1 MEELN
6 YRLIGDASEVAHA
19 CERLSRHAELGFDT
33 ETTSLSPFDG
43 RLRLVQ
49 LAAPGEPVYVF
60 DIFKLAPDGD
70 AVNVPA
76 LEPLRRLLAATRP
89 VKVAHNSKFDAKWV
103 RHHLGVELCGEFDS
117 RAESKKEVERGGLFD
132 TLLASQLISAG
143 EQEDR
148 HSLASVAERYLD
160 QAVDKTQQVSDWGGE
175 LSDAQL
181 EYAARDAA
189 LMLPLRLKLVD
200 ALRAAALT
208 RTAQLEFECVT
219 PLAAL
224 ELAGVYLD
232 QPCWRAKLKDIEKH
246 RDELRELLQ
255 DELSEEPAQ
264 QSLFGPVRADINL
277 DSHVQLTRALKR
289 VLPEGEEIPDSTRN
303 WKLEPLAAKFTVVRR
318 ILDYRTLQ
326 KTLKFG
332 ETLLEAVNKQTGRIH
347 SHFHQIGAPTG
358 RMSCT
363 DPNVQQVPHAFD
375 MRRCFRAPEG
385 RKLIDADYCVAR
397 GTRVATRRGLVRIED
412 ARVGD
417 EVYLED
423 GSRAAVAAVIDR
435 GPLPVFEVKLKNGYA
450 LTATALHR
458 VRVLDAAGDYVWR
471 RIGELRPDDFVAV
484 QPGRGLT
491 DELPYAALPG
501 AVNTH
506 FDNNK
511 NLRTPALADER
522 LALFMGYLAGD
533 GTFRP
538 NHVGWVVNSRDADV
552 ARLLKGYAA
561 EAFNIEVHHR
571 GEYRGVSEFSLCSV
585 PLVKWCS
592 ALGVTKEGVP
602 TFLWESRPGVV
613 AAYLRGLFEADGSVT
628 DSDAGKVSFGSAR
641 KRLAKEVHQLLLAL
655 GIPAT
660 LRERRGTGPDKK
672 SACWVV
678 SVPASGLT
686 KFREAVGFVSARKR
700 DKLDA
705 LARRWAGKTVVG
717 NLPDLKQKVRG
728 PALSGE
734 VRRLLNN
741 TSSLGRPVGTALA
754 SAVAAGYPEVAAAL
768 RFERITTQRQIF
780 LPVASI
786 EEAGVQHVF
795 DLSVP
800 GPMTYI
806 SDGFVSHNSQIELR
820 ILADFTGDRGFVDAF
835 RSGADLH
842 RTTAAQVFNVKLED
856 VSKEQRDFA
865 KRLNFGVVYGIGARR
880 FALLTGL
887 KESEA
892 EDLLRRYFATYRDL
906 DSWLR
911 DAGNKAVRERT
922 APRTVAGRLF
932 RFNFDPEDRQAAS
945 LAHRGGKNSPIQG
958 CVREG
963 TRVLTLEHGYV
974 PIEDVAYDE
983 VTVWD
988 GRDYVSAAVV
998 PSGPKQLVRLEL
1010 WGGHYVECSPDHK
1023 FRTVDANGRR
1033 RWLSAEGLSARKQI
1047 YVDITGPAPDWELP
1061 FDPQV
1066 FEPKDPKLKHQP
1078 AAKPHNAKT
1087 LSLEAFSDRF
1097 GLGLWTGRL
1106 ASDGSVSSLTTKRP
1120 GNVVLMVAAH
1130 EEAILSELEALT
1142 GTFGYFG
1149 RRTRVTPTQP
1159 GAFHSLTVGSISL
1172 TRQLLHYGIKERV
1185 PDFIW
1190 KSKSALRGYLRG
1202 MFDGDGT
1209 VNVDGP

>member
-1 MEELN
+1 MEENN
-6 YRLIGDASEVAHA
+6 YRLIEDASEIAAA

-33 ETTSLSPFDG
+33 ETTSLSPFEG

-49 LAAPGEPVYVF
+49 LAAPGEPVIVF
-60 DIFKLAPDGD
+60 DLFKLAPSGD
-70 AVNVPA
+70 TVHDPA

-89 VKVAHNSKFDAKWV
+89 VKVAHNSKFDGKWV

-117 RAESKKEVERGGLFD
+117 RTENKKEVERGGLFD

-148 HSLASVAERYLD
+148 HSLASVAERYLN
-160 QAVDKTQQVSDWGGE
+160 QAVDKTQQVSDWSGE
-175 LSDAQL
+175 LSAAQL

-208 RTAQLEFECVT
+208 RTAQLEFECVV

-232 QPCWRAKLKDIEKH
+232 QPCWRAKLKDISKQRE
-246 RDELRELLQ
+246 ELHELLQ

-264 QSLFGPVRADINL
+264 QSLFGPVRANINL

-303 WKLEPLAAKFTVVRR
+303 WKLEPLAAKYTVVRR

-385 RKLIDADYCVAR
+385 RKLIDADY
-397 GTRVATRRGLVRIED
+397 
-412 ARVGD
+412 
-417 EVYLED
+417 
-423 GSRAAVAAVIDR
+423 
-435 GPLPVFEVKLKNGYA
+435 
-450 LTATALHR
+450 
-458 VRVLDAAGDYVWR
+458 
-471 RIGELRPDDFVAV
+471 
-484 QPGRGLT
+484 
-491 DELPYAALPG
+491 
-501 AVNTH
+501 
-506 FDNNK
+506 
-511 NLRTPALADER
+511 
-522 LALFMGYLAGD
+522 
-533 GTFRP
+533 
-538 NHVGWVVNSRDADV
+538 
-552 ARLLKGYAA
+552 
-561 EAFNIEVHHR
+561 
-571 GEYRGVSEFSLCSV
+571 
-585 PLVKWCS
+585 
-592 ALGVTKEGVP
+592 
-602 TFLWESRPGVV
+602 
-613 AAYLRGLFEADGSVT
+613 
-628 DSDAGKVSFGSAR
+628 
-641 KRLAKEVHQLLLAL
+641 
-655 GIPAT
+655 
-660 LRERRGTGPDKK
+660 
-672 SACWVV
+672 
-678 SVPASGLT
+678 
-686 KFREAVGFVSARKR
+686 
-700 DKLDA
+700 
-705 LARRWAGKTVVG
+705 
-717 NLPDLKQKVRG
+717 
-728 PALSGE
+728 
-734 VRRLLNN
+734 
-741 TSSLGRPVGTALA
+741 
-754 SAVAAGYPEVAAAL
+754 
-768 RFERITTQRQIF
+768 
-780 LPVASI
+780 
-786 EEAGVQHVF
+786 
-795 DLSVP
+795 
-800 GPMTYI
+800 
-806 SDGFVSHNSQIELR
+806 SQIELR

-835 RSGADLH
+835 QSGADLH
-842 RTTAAQVFNVKLED
+842 RTTAAQVFNVKKIED
-856 VSKEQRDFA
+856 VTKEQRDFA

-906 DSWLR
+906 DAWLR
-911 DAGNKAVRERT
+911 EAGNKAVRERT

-932 RFNFDPEDRQAAS
+932 RFNFDPDDRQAAS

-974 PIEDVAYDE
+974 PIEGLAHKE

-988 GRDYVSAAVV
+988 GRDYVNAAVA
-998 PSGPKQLVRLEL
+998 PSGPKRLVRLEL
-1010 WGGHYVECSPDHK
+1010 WGGHYIECSPDHK
-1023 FRTVDANGRR
+1023 FRTIDANGRG

-1047 YVDITGPAPDWELP
+1047 YVDITGPVPEWELP
-1061 FDPQV
+1061 LDLQV
-1066 FEPKDPKLKHQP
+1066 FEPKDLKLRHQP
-1078 AAKPHNAKT
+1078 TAKPHNAKT

-1097 GLGLWTGRL
+1097 SLGLWTGRL
-1106 ASDGSVSSLTTKRP
+1106 ASDGSVSSLASKRP
-1120 GNVVLMVAAH
+1120 SNVVLMVAEH
-1130 EEAILSELEALT
+1130 EEAILPELEALT

-1149 RRTRVTPTQP
+1149 KRTRVTPTQP
-1159 GAFHSLTVGSISL
+1159 CAFHSLTVGSISL

-1185 PDFIW
+1185 PDFLW

-1209 VNVDGP
+1209 VNEDGPMLTFGKGPEQHIGWARQIQEALLLFGVRSRINRCADRINVRVLKRDSHRFAERIGFMNPAKQSKLAAVTPQAYVVDSEIYGRAVRVKSVEVTDEVVEMYDVVNSASEKFMANGMITHNSSADIIKRAMRLLHDRLKGTGAAVVNVVHDEIVVETAAGEAEEMAKVVEGAMCDAGEEYVKAVPVKVEASVTDEWVK